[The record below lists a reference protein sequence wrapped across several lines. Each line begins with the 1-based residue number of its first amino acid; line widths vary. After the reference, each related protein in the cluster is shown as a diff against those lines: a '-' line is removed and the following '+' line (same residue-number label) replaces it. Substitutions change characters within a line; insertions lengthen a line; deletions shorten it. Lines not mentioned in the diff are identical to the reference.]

1 MRVVLC
7 LLLAE
12 AYFHAPCNFNRENR
26 GEEKRKSLANKIME
40 TRIYAALSK
49 KVKISLFLFSPY
61 VDRLEK

>member
-26 GEEKRKSLANKIME
+26 GEEKKKEKSC
-40 TRIYAALSK
+40 
-49 KVKISLFLFSPY
+49 
-61 VDRLEK
+61 